1 MADAQGYAKL
11 IEKAGPDFI
20 ECKGYMWVG
29 YSRERLAKENM
40 PLHHEV
46 REFSEKLSE
55 LTGYPVRDE
64 QKESR
69 VVLLGK

>member
-1 MADAQGYAKL
+1 
-11 IEKAGPDFI
+11 
-20 ECKGYMWVG
+20 
-29 YSRERLAKENM
+29 LAKENM
-40 PLHHEV
+40 PLHSEV

-69 VVLLGK
+69 VVLLSK